1 MKSSLIFLKNKGHNG
16 SFRSLLLLV
25 KTKGSKFYFLPY
37 FRKMI
42 SDLIPALSKS
52 YSILENQPLN
62 IKPLGEGL
70 IHETLLVGNGTDRWV
85 LQGFNEAVFNFPDRI
100 DHNLSLL
107 SVHAKTH
114 PLPFL
119 LPLPILNNSGNGL
132 TEIEGK
138 KYRLFD
144 FVQGTTLQH
153 IEKSEQA
160 YVAAHAYGDFAG
172 WSREI
177 SGEKM
182 FETIPNFHRLDLR
195 FEKLI
200 KVADEK
206 TGLSS
211 EENEILDFYLSQQH
225 LVDWYLGQ
233 ITQLT
238 LRITHNDTKINNLI
252 FSENLEKVEALIDL
266 DTLMGGYLMYDF
278 GDLVRTVACSLP
290 ETSTQWEAIHLIPE
304 IFTQLLKGYWEG
316 VAEFITPIEAKSL
329 LLGGEIMTLIMGLR
343 FFTDHL
349 QGNIYYRVS
358 YPEQNFHRAKNQ
370 MIFLQS
376 QQENRVLLQSTWE
389 KITGLSY

>member
-1 MKSSLIFLKNKGHNG
+1 
-16 SFRSLLLLV
+16 
-25 KTKGSKFYFLPY
+25 
-37 FRKMI
+37 MI
-42 SDLIPALSKS
+42 SELIPALSKS
-52 YSILENQPLN
+52 YPILENQPLN

-70 IHETLLVGNGTDRWV
+70 IHETLLVENGTDKWV

-119 LPLPILNNSGNGL
+119 LPLPIPNNSGNGL

-138 KYRLFD
+138 KYRLFE
-144 FVQGTTLQH
+144 FVQGATLQQ
-153 IEKSEQA
+153 IENPAQA
-160 YVAAHAYGDFAG
+160 YIAARAYGQFAA
-172 WSREI
+172 WSKDI

-195 FEKLI
+195 YQKL
-200 KVADEK
+200 KEVSRESAA
-206 TGLSS
+206 LSE
-211 EENEILDFYLSQQH
+211 EENEILGF
-225 LVDWYLGQ
+225 YLGQ
-233 ITQLT
+233 FPLVEWYLDQLNHLK

-252 FSENLEKVEALIDL
+252 FSGDLSKVEALIDL
-266 DTLMGGYLMYDF
+266 DTLMGGFLMYDF

-290 ETSTQWEAIHLIPE
+290 ETSTKWGKLCLHPE
-304 IFTQLLKGYWEG
+304 IFEELLKGYWEG
-316 VAEFITPIEAKSL
+316 VSELASREEAKSL

-370 MIFLQS
+370 MVFLQS
-376 QQENRVLLQSTWE
+376 QQENRRLLQGIWE
-389 KITGLSY
+389 KVTGLRY